1 MRMIMKRFALIIAV
15 VLVFPCIAS
24 AAADLRLKLGN
35 AAGAEKIEF
44 GNVTGDGTGS
54 SSSNVQVEVALS
66 HASDAAVGFVMGL
79 GIFHRKHS
87 GKIDDLVLPTTMDY
101 KVTGISVAPG
111 IQIKATDNFNFEL
124 RFELGYGN
132 AGELTL
138 NTPNFV
144 WNKTDTG
151 QYVSA
156 SLIAGWYYAFSKPGL
171 QLGLE
176 IGAQSFEGDFKIWNN
191 FSGWENGTVKGT
203 DGIANL
209 VLGMRF

>member
-1 MRMIMKRFALIIAV
+1 MKRFALILAV
-15 VLVFPCIAS
+15 VLAFPCMAS

-35 AAGAEKIEF
+35 AAGAEKLEF
-44 GNVTGDGTGS
+44 GGVTGDGTGS
-54 SSSNVQVEVALS
+54 RSSNVQAELALS
-66 HASDAAVGFVMGL
+66 HASDAPVGFVMGL

-87 GKIDDLVLPTTMDY
+87 GKIDDPTLPTTMDY

-111 IQIKATDNFNFEL
+111 IRIKATDNFNFEL
-124 RFELGYGN
+124 KFELGYGN
-132 AGELTL
+132 EGELTL
-138 NTPNFV
+138 TSPNV
-144 WNKTDTG
+144 TWNDTDTG

-176 IGAQSFEGDFKIWNN
+176 IGAQSFRGDFRIWNN
-191 FSGWENGTVKGT
+191 FSGWEDGTVKGT